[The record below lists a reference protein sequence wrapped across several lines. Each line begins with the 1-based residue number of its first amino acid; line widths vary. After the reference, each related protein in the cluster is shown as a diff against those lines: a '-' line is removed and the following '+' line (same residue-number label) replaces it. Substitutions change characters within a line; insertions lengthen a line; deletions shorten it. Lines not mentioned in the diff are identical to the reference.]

1 MILLF
6 VLLLL
11 AVIAF
16 VAHQAAKGQV
26 AKLRQNPD
34 PFPLTQLDEEMPGDS
49 AMVERADGTVIHTRS
64 VGNDNSGGTV
74 ILSHGYGYEMKE
86 WNVIARKLLD
96 LNYRVIALD
105 LRGHGKSTIGRDGMT
120 SKAMAADY
128 KAVIE
133 HYDVKDAILV
143 GHSTGVFLTT
153 VFMLDHPD
161 VVAKHLK
168 AAVLMAGLCGDAL
181 KGSPQNRVQIPLIQ
195 YGIIE
200 SVARSNVYGW
210 LFGASLC
217 GEKPSPAII
226 QAFLKTFLKQPHKKL
241 FGILRAL
248 ADENHYPR
256 LHEIKIPCVVI
267 CGEEDKTTP
276 RWHSETMG
284 KNIPNARNVWVP
296 QKGHLLNWEAP
307 EVLIEAVQSL
317 N

>member
-1 MILLF
+1 MFIFALLIIG
-6 VLLLL
+6 VGL
-11 AVIAF
+11 F

-26 AKLRQNPD
+26 EKLKQNPD
-34 PFPLTQLDEEMPGDS
+34 PFPLAQLDEDMPGES
-49 AMVERADGTVIHTRS
+49 AMVERGDGTTIHTRS
-64 VGNDNSGGTV
+64 VGDGSAGTV
-74 ILSHGYGYEMKE
+74 ILSHGYGYAMQE
-86 WNVIARKLLD
+86 WNVIAGKLLD
-96 LNYRVIALD
+96 LDYRLIALD
-105 LRGHGKSTIGRDGMT
+105 LRGHGKSTIGTEGMT

-153 VFMLDHPD
+153 VFMLNHPD

-181 KGSPQNRVQIPLIQ
+181 KGSPQNRVQIPLIK

-200 SVARSNVYGW
+200 TIARSDVYGW

-241 FGILRAL
+241 FGILNAL
-248 ADENHYPR
+248 AEENHYPR
-256 LHEIKIPCVVI
+256 LHEIKIPCVII
-267 CGEEDKTTP
+267 CGEADKTTP

-284 KNIPNARNVWVP
+284 RNIPDARNVWVSH
-296 QKGHLLNWEAP
+296 QGHLLNWEAP
-307 EVLIEAVQSL
+307 DVLVEAVQSL
-317 N
+317 S

>member
-1 MILLF
+1 MVIF
-6 VLLLL
+6 VLLIVVVALFL
-11 AVIAF
+11 
-16 VAHQAAKGQV
+16 AHQAAKGQV

-34 PFPLTQLDEEMPGDS
+34 PFPLAQLDEPMPGES
-49 AMVERADGTVIHTRS
+49 AMVERADGTLIHTRS
-64 VGNDNSGGTV
+64 VGDGSAGTV
-74 ILSHGYGYEMKE
+74 ILSHGYGYEMQE
-86 WNVIARKLLD
+86 WNVIAGMLLD
-96 LNYRVIALD
+96 LDYRLIALD

-153 VFMLDHPD
+153 VFMLDYPD

-168 AAVLMAGLCGDAL
+168 AAVLMAGLCGNAL
-181 KGSPQNRVQIPLIQ
+181 EGSPQNRVQIPLIK

-241 FGILRAL
+241 FGILNAL
-248 ADENHYPR
+248 AVENHYPR
-256 LHEIKIPCVVI
+256 LHEIKIPCVII
-267 CGEEDKTTP
+267 CGEADKTTP

-284 KNIPNARNVWVP
+284 RNIPDARNVWVP
-296 QKGHLLNWEAP
+296 HQGHLLNWEAP
-307 EVLIEAVQSL
+307 DVLVEAVQSL
-317 N
+317 S